1 VVPLLQAEG
10 HRAVTPSLTG
20 LGEKAQLLSADIDLD
35 THVGDVTAV
44 VDGEDL
50 SDVVLVG
57 HSYAGM
63 VITGAA
69 ERCHRRIR
77 RLVYL
82 DALVP
87 AHGKSAFDINSEAF
101 RAQLEADAKENGE
114 GYKLTPWSTEALG
127 ISNPD
132 DIVWVSSNLGPHPI
146 GSLRQAVQASDHVP
160 LVSRDLHP
168 LYAVRLRR
176 DGGTLPGAR
185 LAGAGDR
192 QRPRRHGDP
201 AARARGPAAVARL
214 PVVS

>member
-20 LGEKAQLLSADIDLD
+20 LGEKALLLSADIDLD

-63 VITGAA
+63 VVTGAA

-127 ISNPD
+127 IADSD

-146 GSLRQAVQASDHVP
+146 GSLRQAVEASDHVP
-160 LVSRDLHP
+160 SLPATFILCTQFGFGATAERCREQGWPVLEIDSGHDAMVIQPRALADLLLSP
-168 LYAVRLRR
+168 DCR
-176 DGGTLPGAR
+176 
-185 LAGAGDR
+185 
-192 QRPRRHGDP
+192 
-201 AARARGPAAVARL
+201 
-214 PVVS
+214 